1 MATKKLIIAYSGSLD
16 AYDGNKFKKHLSNI
30 LKWFWT
36 YKNNTVDSSTR
47 SAYYLIK
54 AVRILKDNYNIQPN
68 QIGFQFW
75 GNIDTLNKTQSEKEG
90 VADFFEFGGYLS
102 KLESLNRLAEA
113 DMLFLPLE
121 KSNTSEIGT
130 LFIPGKLF
138 EYLNTGKPILGLC
151 ETSDCK
157 MILENS
163 GLGICCAPDNSKEIA
178 QTLYNIIINQINIK
192 LIKANQTYIQSFS
205 FIKKTEELAKV
216 FDKLSVK

>member
-16 AYDGNKFKKHLSNI
+16 AYNGNKSKKHLSSI

-36 YKNNTVDSSTR
+36 YKHNTVDSSTR

-75 GNIDTLNKTQSEKEG
+75 GNINPLNKTQSEKEG
-90 VADFFEFGGYLS
+90 VSDFFEFGAYLS
-102 KLESLNRLAEA
+102 KAESLERLAEA
-113 DMLFLPLE
+113 DLLFLPLE
-121 KSNTSEIGT
+121 KSNTSEMRT

-138 EYLNTGKPILGLC
+138 EYLHTGKPILGLC

-157 MILENS
+157 TILENS
-163 GLGICCAPDNSKEIA
+163 GIGICCAPDNSDEIA
-178 QTLYNIIINQINIK
+178 KTLNKILKNEIDIK
-192 LIKANQTYIQSFS
+192 LIKANHTYIQSFS

-216 FDKLSVK
+216 FDKLGVE